1 MRPRSARSSTPPY
14 KNKRVLALLAAVVVC
29 GGVLTVT
36 QVAGASTWR
45 RWGGN
50 RPPQSACPPANAG
63 GATQTSSASPTAS
76 GSSSNGPRT
85 STQNG
90 RQVRQWSD
98 DSGNGQ
104 QIRRPGRNP
113 RPTCTPTSPANG
125 SASPSSTSTT
135 PPLDIQ
141 QTNCS
146 ESNLQAH
153 GGFQDANRCVST
165 DHGEVGELAKN
176 PTALIVEFP
185 QGGVRVNT
193 PFTITV
199 STQNIIRNRFLGAA
213 VGGYYAEMDELNAQ
227 GFAQGHAH
235 LGCRILQ
242 NTNEAPDPTRS
253 DFFVALEDNAGSDSP
268 DRIVVNVSGL
278 PRAGIANCALWLGAN
293 SHRVPLMQFA
303 NSIPGF
309 DAVRFQVRA

>member
-29 GGVLTVT
+29 GGLLTVT
-36 QVAGASTWR
+36 QVSNAGTYPWSKR
-45 RWGGN
+45 
-50 RPPQSACPPANAG
+50 RPPACPPANAG
-63 GATQTSSASPTAS
+63 GATQGGSASPTAS
-76 GSSSNGPRT
+76 STTSGGPQV

-90 RQVRQWSD
+90 RSVRQWGD
-98 DSGNGQ
+98 DGGNGQ
-104 QIRRPGRNP
+104 NLRRGNNNRRPN
-113 RPTCTPTSPANG
+113 PTCTPTSPATG
-125 SASPSSTSTT
+125 SASPTSTSTA
-135 PPLDIQ
+135 PPIDIQ

-153 GGFQDANRCVST
+153 TGFQDANRCVST

-176 PTALIVEFP
+176 PTALIIEFP
-185 QGGVRVNT
+185 EDGVRVNT
-193 PFTITV
+193 PFTITI

-235 LGCRILQ
+235 LGCRILN
-242 NTNEAPDPTRS
+242 NTDEAPDPTRS
-253 DFFVALEDNAGSDSP
+253 DFFVAIEDSVGGDSP
-268 DRIVVNVSGL
+268 DSIVVNVSGL